1 MDTVNNYFKKYT
13 DKISFMELKDNKA
26 VNIEGYEIND
36 DIPLPILTED
46 LVQEIKEGRLEE
58 EVKMSNIIDGIIY
71 MIGIDNH
78 FKYIEEYKNILT
90 SYSKDIEEYIFYKG
104 IRLIEK
110 EHHDIGAICFRTLK
124 EINSNN
130 TNGIFNYALALETIG
145 KSYFANEDE
154 EMGIEFITQ
163 STKELEYIID
173 IDKSY
178 ALAYYKLGYHYKFYQ
193 QYLKAKLIWNK
204 YLLLDE
210 DELRLQEIRIE
221 LENMESE
228 VVLEAGL
235 TYLTKADFH
244 NALDQ
249 FLKLL
254 PNFEKWW
261 ELNYFIGSSY
271 KGLGEYKKAIEFFE
285 IALEENVESS
295 EVYNELG
302 ISHLLMGEI
311 DKGINVFSE
320 GIKNIQ
326 DDYKLLFNR
335 GLGYIQ
341 LNKIEEAYEDISK
354 ALELNPEDKNIL
366 LQKQRLEEI
375 LR

>member
-78 FKYIEEYKNILT
+78 FKYIEEYKNTLT

-110 EHHDIGAICFRTLK
+110 EYHDRGAICFRTLK

-204 YLLLDE
+204 YILLDE

-221 LENMESE
+221 LENMESD

-254 PNFEKWW
+254 PKFEKWW

-302 ISHLLMGEI
+302 ISHLLIGEI